1 MAIDFDM
8 MSVVAY
14 SLSDTKHNKKDFDKD
29 FNRFIVK
36 QDMLSIA
43 TNKAQAEGCSR
54 CCTWL

>member
-14 SLSDTKHNKKDFDKD
+14 CLHDVKHNKKGFDRD

-36 QDMLSIA
+36 Q
-43 TNKAQAEGCSR
+43 GFF
-54 CCTWL
+54 W

>member
-14 SLSDTKHNKKDFDKD
+14 CLPDVKHNKKDFDRD

-43 TNKAQAEGCSR
+43 TNKA
-54 CCTWL
+54 